1 MKNIIIFED
10 FNTSNLKPFSINHA
24 SFELKCGI
32 YSNLDRII
40 NCVDDDVNYFLI
52 VREDLKELIQERFP
66 RYVVNPK
73 NIPKGLYLNGAVLWD
88 TRNINKV
95 SKGYA
100 FSSSG
105 NLVAFNSNEKIE
117 FEYINDLIE
126 KTSGVTSDIEIN
138 YVSYLWD
145 CIDFLEVYLEFD
157 STSFSKLNNLDTKF
171 DKSIIFINNE
181 KIYIQK
187 SAIIKPGC
195 ILDASNGPIILN
207 QDVIIESG
215 TIIKGPIFIDK
226 GAIINNGAKLKGNIL
241 VGPKCKIGG
250 EVSNTIFHGYSNK
263 AHDGFLGNSYIGEWV
278 NMGANTNN
286 SNLKNNY
293 SRIKFRFID
302 KVIETNKIFLGA
314 MIGDFTRTG
323 ISTMINTGSYIGL
336 GSNIFGGGFQDKY
349 IKSFSW
355 GNNHTVE
362 FDKFIKTIQ
371 IMKDR
376 RSEKLSDT
384 EIFFLKKNYK
394 KIKK

>member
-40 NCVDDDVNYFLI
+40 NCVDDNVNYFLI

-336 GSNIFGGGFQDKY
+336 GANVFGGGFQNKY
-349 IKSFSW
+349 IESFAWGEDDVTDFNKLLETIKIIKSRRNEELSDAETSFLKSYY
-355 GNNHTVE
+355 NS
-362 FDKFIKTIQ
+362 FIK
-371 IMKDR
+371 
-376 RSEKLSDT
+376 
-384 EIFFLKKNYK
+384 
-394 KIKK
+394 